1 MKKATKIDI
10 ERRACSQKSHVP
22 HTNSSMYFFSMYY
35 VTQSLFRLGFSW
47 SPDNIIASNKKR
59 ARKKE
64 PRKKEPKKELSVS
77 EMTIQYLPKTL

>member
-10 ERRACSQKSHVP
+10 ERRVCSQKSHVP

-47 SPDNIIASNKKR
+47 SPDNIIASNKKSEKER
-59 ARKKE
+59 A
-64 PRKKEPKKELSVS
+64 KKELSVS
-77 EMTIQYLPKTL
+77 EMAIQYLPKTL